1 MSWSKAYNNA
11 LCMRCGLQT
20 CSPLLLDFGQRWP
33 ALDVYSRQLRAFRS
47 SSQPS
52 LRPTLSATAACRS
65 QVLHST
71 RRIRLQSDA
80 SSEHSSNKP
89 TLRRLLALLW
99 PDRVLLG
106 VALCFLIGAA
116 VSQAMLPHCLSDTL
130 RVIIAGQAS
139 GTLGVSTFTGP
150 LSNLLLAALAGAF
163 FSSLRG
169 ACFIVIGARAS
180 VRLRKQLFK
189 SLLKQDLGFYDT
201 TKTGEIT
208 SRLTQDCQRVAD
220 QVSFNVNFF
229 SRTVVELVA
238 TLCFMLSYSAELT
251 MISFATVPVVAF
263 LSKKVGHYMQK
274 LSEATQQRLAD
285 ANAVAEEALSSIA
298 TVRTFGGEAWEE
310 QRFQCNL
317 LKFYELES
325 RRAKVYV
332 GYLFVIMILP
342 HLGNCLV
349 LFQIGRL
356 CVHGLSAPTLLAFV
370 FYLQTLNGCFNSLAD
385 IYTNIMQ
392 ALGSATRVFA
402 LVHRKPNITQAAA
415 DPGSSAVKVK
425 GHLELRNVYF
435 SYPAHPERQ
444 VLKGLSLQCEPGSAV
459 ALVGA
464 SGGGKSTC
472 ISLFQRLYEPQKG
485 AVFLDQRDIMDYDS
499 SSFTEVVSAVNQEPV
514 LFGCSIRENILY
526 GLPEDHPARSNDL
539 SPDVVQAACLAN
551 AHRFIQ
557 RMADGYD
564 TEVGERGVQLSGG
577 QKQRIAIARA
587 LVRKPQV
594 LLLDEATSA
603 LDAESELQV
612 QIAINNLVAQQDM
625 TVVIVAHR
633 LSTVQRADKICV
645 VEGGVIVEQGRHA
658 DLLQKADGHYKRLV
672 DQQLKHCH
680 ILQNVNLR
688 PTKKAGPLCSAPGPG
703 RPTAA
708 REEAPKRQSSVAS
721 DRSRRGVGGRSQN
734 EGRGFSAT
742 INLGSS
748 RQSHSETGAGGGPLS
763 ARRRNGTATL
773 SATTIASKNGSSAN
787 GRAASSGTATATRQ
801 TRARS
806 QEVTSRRGSTGAE
819 PMVSISQLR
828 RKITLMVS
836 VRIVERMVAAEC
848 IHK

>member
-435 SYPAHPERQ
+435 SYPAHPERP

-551 AHRFIQ
+551 AHRFVQ

-672 DQQLKHCH
+672 DQQLKH
-680 ILQNVNLR
+680 
-688 PTKKAGPLCSAPGPG
+688 
-703 RPTAA
+703 
-708 REEAPKRQSSVAS
+708 
-721 DRSRRGVGGRSQN
+721 
-734 EGRGFSAT
+734 
-742 INLGSS
+742 
-748 RQSHSETGAGGGPLS
+748 
-763 ARRRNGTATL
+763 
-773 SATTIASKNGSSAN
+773 
-787 GRAASSGTATATRQ
+787 
-801 TRARS
+801 
-806 QEVTSRRGSTGAE
+806 
-819 PMVSISQLR
+819 
-828 RKITLMVS
+828 
-836 VRIVERMVAAEC
+836 
-848 IHK
+848 